1 MLFQLI
7 DLGLIVFIFGGE
19 RVIDK
24 YNFFVGGGIKI
35 VVYVIY
41 KIEVIG
47 VIDNVVINFIFIDS
61 NIFNFCF
68 WFIFNSFIFCFYQG
82 RFGKK

>member
-1 MLFQLI
+1 MI

-68 WFIFNSFIFCFYQG
+68 WFIFNSFIFCFY
-82 RFGKK
+82 